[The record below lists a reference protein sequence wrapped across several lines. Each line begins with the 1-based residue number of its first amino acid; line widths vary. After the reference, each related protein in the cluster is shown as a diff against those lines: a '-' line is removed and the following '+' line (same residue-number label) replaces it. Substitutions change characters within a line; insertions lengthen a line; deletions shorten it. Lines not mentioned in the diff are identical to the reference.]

1 MTAYT
6 SAIAGDVNIAT
17 NWTPNGIPNFANGDT
32 ALINKMMTI
41 PAGVT
46 FDPTVTVT
54 GTSAGNRAGLHIY
67 GRWHVRANATMN
79 AFNDTVLYGGGVLD
93 GAGSFGLRYTQL
105 STGVNNMIRTSG
117 TTESNP
123 AFITRSD
130 WVSGEPSSIIS
141 TSTITSTV
149 GAFVD
154 VQHLI
159 IMKMASVLMGGG
171 AVGNHTRWR
180 NVIWDDAGFCKI
192 GGTSNRADDFIIE
205 DCDYRHSNIAA
216 ISSPYF
222 WEIVATRDSAGTAT
236 GIKRFKNV
244 TLKHNDETSTKYVR
258 AYASDYFTDISFV
271 SDGVKLEFDSV
282 NTPVTYKNICQR
294 FVTETNFSVFGGLA
308 AGTSFTES
316 VTLIDATDYVVTGS
330 FHAFQSRKLT
340 TFKNNYCE
348 EIFLQKSG
356 IDGSDWYATP
366 VSGAVDFSGN
376 IFVLEN
382 GGSAYNCWTANAA
395 SDGTLQHN
403 TVITRYSAARLAD
416 PYGIMMR
423 TESAREFTGG
433 NNQML
438 SNIVVVLDPSQ
449 SEDGY
454 ACIVNFK
461 GAVSQNQLDTMDY
474 NTYFQCSPNPPVGLF
489 DNLNNTTKAL
499 GDPGFGANDNYIDP
513 QFTNWPTENRNSP
526 LLAFAASKGFANT
539 KQLWG
544 ALLKLNGFNE
554 TTRRQES
561 ANATAYDVEDFLA
574 YARACATPSNPL
586 LAASAHDGTSRGAV
600 QFTVE
605 PTKPTG
611 DNSVISA
618 RPLEYR
624 SITARSITAR

>member
-6 SAIAGDVNIAT
+6 SAVSGNVDVAT
-17 NWTPNGIPNFANGDT
+17 NWTPNGVPNFANGDT

-141 TSTITSTV
+141 TSTITSQV

-154 VQHLI
+154 VQHLVI
-159 IMKMASVLMGGG
+159 DKMASVLMGGG
-171 AVGNHTRWR
+171 AVGNHTRLR
-180 NVIWDDAGFCKI
+180 NVIWDGAGFCKI

-205 DCDYRHSNIAA
+205 NCDYRHSNIAA
-216 ISSPYF
+216 ISSAYF
-222 WEIVATRDSAGTAT
+222 MEIVATRDSAGTAT
-236 GIKRFKNV
+236 GIKRFKNN
-244 TLKHNDETSTKYVR
+244 TFKTNSETSTKYVR
-258 AYASDYFTDISFV
+258 FYSADYFTEIGYV
-271 SDGVKLEFDSV
+271 SDCVKLEFDSV

-294 FVTETNFSVFGGLA
+294 FATDANFSVFGGIA

-330 FHAFQSRKLT
+330 FHGFQSKKLT

-366 VSGAVDFSGN
+366 VSGDVDFSGN

-382 GGSAYNCWTANAA
+382 GGAIQNCWTADAA
-395 SDGTLQHN
+395 CNLTQQHN
-403 TVITRYSAARLAD
+403 TVVTRYSAARLAD
-416 PYGIMMR
+416 PYGILMR
-423 TESAREFTGG
+423 TETGKQYIGG

-438 SNIVVVLDPSQ
+438 SNIVVVIDPSQ

-454 ACIVNFK
+454 SCAINFK
-461 GAVSQNQLDTMDY
+461 GTAAANQLDVMDY

-489 DNLNNTTKAL
+489 DTVVTTGKVI
-499 GDPGFGANDNYIDP
+499 GDEGFGANDDYIDP
-513 QFTNWPTENRNSP
+513 MMNNWPTANRNSP
-526 LLAFAASKGFANT
+526 SQAFAASKGFANT

-554 TTRRQES
+554 TTRRQEA

-574 YARACATPSNPL
+574 YARTCVTPSNPL
-586 LAASAHDGTSRGAV
+586 LASSAHDGTSRGAV
-600 QFTVE
+600 QFTPSVDQE
-605 PTKPTG
+605 GGRGMTAIGLTAVG
-611 DNSVISA
+611 LTANSF
-618 RPLEYR
+618 
-624 SITARSITAR
+624 TARGL